1 MQGED
6 ERHDEKDDY
15 GKGTFGE
22 GHSLSSRRR
31 S

>member
-6 ERHDEKDDY
+6 ERHNEENDY
-15 GKGTFGE
+15 GKGAFCE